1 MLPAAGAFCFGGGT
15 GATDLGWVLTG
26 EMGSFLGAVAGT
38 VGCADLGPVGL
49 ASVSKLDRFVGVD
62 APDLGTSTGLLSVF
76 FGNSA
81 DLAIEGTSRSSERC
95 FFLSK

>member
-1 MLPAAGAFCFGGGT
+1 
-15 GATDLGWVLTG
+15 VLTG